1 MTKPSFVQPPRF
13 AVWLVNLFTP
23 YEQAESIPGDLLEE
37 FSELALKSDGAFARR
52 WYWRQSVKTI
62 GHLIGCG
69 FRSAPWRIAGAVL
82 LGRLLLPFGFILP
95 EKIIV
100 AVLRVFPVYPN
111 YDHKNVVALWMFWVP
126 LAIDIGWVIAPIII
140 GCIVAVVA
148 KGREMISTMTLGFSF
163 LALRLVAII
172 VNRPGR
178 ILTRPDIL
186 FGLIA
191 AFAIGG
197 VIVREI
203 RSALSRRPSPTAD

>member
-69 FRSAPWRIAGAVL
+69 FLSVPWRIAGAVL

-148 KGREMISTMTLGFSF
+148 KGREMIATMTLGFTF
-163 LALRLVAII
+163 LALRVVAII

-186 FGLIA
+186 LGLLA

-197 VIVREI
+197 VIVRET
-203 RSALSRRPSPTAD
+203 RSALSRRPSPTHC